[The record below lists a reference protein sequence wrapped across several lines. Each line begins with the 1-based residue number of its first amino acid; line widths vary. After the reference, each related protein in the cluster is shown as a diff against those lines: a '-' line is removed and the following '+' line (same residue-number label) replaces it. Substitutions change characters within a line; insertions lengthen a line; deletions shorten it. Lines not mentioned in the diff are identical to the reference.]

1 MKSFFILI
9 SSLIF
14 INMGFTQSFS
24 DHLWQNRVILLF
36 ANEND
41 APLLS
46 KQLELLT
53 SYSEEVT
60 NRDLVVHQVFQLDG
74 RGPRGEMIDGQKV
87 NVLRTDYGI
96 EYEMPFQFILIGK
109 DGGVKLRSAEVVS
122 MKALFA
128 LIDGMPMR
136 KAEMKRQKQKKSSK
150 DSQH

>member
-24 DHLWQNRVILLF
+24 DHMWQNRVILLF

-53 SYSEEVT
+53 SHSEEVT
-60 NRDLVVHQVFQLDG
+60 NRDLVVYQFFQFEG
-74 RGPRGEMIDGQKV
+74 RGPAGEGIDDKKV
-87 NVLRTDYGI
+87 KALRADYDI

-122 MKALFA
+122 MEALFA

-150 DSQH
+150 DLQH